1 MIVGLDTR
9 EHTIVSVGPYVVLVV
24 GSDGHDVATCAGH
37 SSVNTVGGT
46 NQKKQTK
53 HTHTHIEQSCTH
65 RRNKEELD
73 EEESRK
79 EGRKEGIKEIRKSIF
94 CLVYCSFPLSEP
106 LPWLSSQRPRSQNS
120 KKLSLSSTRM
130 EMVTIL
136 CLNVCFCIYDTHT
149 NTHIHTSINVS

>member
-65 RRNKEELD
+65 RETGHICITNCTEET
-73 EEESRK
+73 
-79 EGRKEGIKEIRKSIF
+79 
-94 CLVYCSFPLSEP
+94 
-106 LPWLSSQRPRSQNS
+106 
-120 KKLSLSSTRM
+120 KK
-130 EMVTIL
+130 
-136 CLNVCFCIYDTHT
+136 N
-149 NTHIHTSINVS
+149 